1 MSWTVA
7 IGVDTHRDS
16 HVAVALDRVGGKLA
30 SIELETTDRGFQEM
44 LSFARRLGQ
53 PAFVIEGTGS
63 YGASLARFLTE
74 AGCEV
79 YECERPRRR
88 SRRHSKSD
96 LIDARKAAERLVAG
110 ERVAL
115 PRSFGQREH
124 LKALLSE
131 RRACV
136 QTCTQAKN
144 SLRALVVT
152 APEALRRELGSLRG
166 ESLWRACREMRGEAG
181 YEGCLGRISDRIGHL
196 REELKRIDE
205 ELVSITSSICPRLL
219 SERGVGP
226 VVASQLLVSAG
237 DVSRLRSEAAFAS
250 LSGTS
255 PIEASSGL
263 VKRHRLN
270 RGGDRQLNWALHTAA
285 LVRIRY
291 HEETSA
297 YYESLIERG
306 KSKREAIRCVKR
318 MLCRRIYRILVDER
332 ALCGA

>member
-7 IGVDTHRDS
+7 IGVDTHRDI
-16 HVAVALDRVGGKLA
+16 HVAVALDRLGEKLG
-30 SIELETTDRGFQEM
+30 SLEVETTARGSEEL
-44 LSFARRLGQ
+44 LSFARRLGE

-63 YGASLARFLTE
+63 YGAGLARFLIET
-74 AGCEV
+74 GCEV

-96 LIDARKAAERLVAG
+96 LIDADRAARRLLSG
-110 ERVAL
+110 ERIAL
-115 PRSFGQREH
+115 PRSFGERED
-124 LKALLSE
+124 LKALLAE
-131 RRACV
+131 RRVCV
-136 QTCTQAKN
+136 QASTQAKN
-144 SLRALVVT
+144 SLRALLVS
-152 APEALRRELGSLRG
+152 APEPLRRELCRLTFERLVS
-166 ESLWRACREMRGEAG
+166 ACLALEAAG
-181 YEGCLGRISDRIGHL
+181 YAGCLARISERIRHL
-196 REELKRIDE
+196 KEELRQIDG
-205 ELVSITSSICPRLL
+205 ELASITRSLCPRLL

-226 VVASQLLVSAG
+226 VVAAQLIVSAG
-237 DVSRLRSEAAFAS
+237 DVSRIRSEAAFAS

-297 YYESLIERG
+297 YYERLLERG

-318 MLCRRIYRILVDER
+318 MLARRLYRILVDER
-332 ALCGA
+332 TLCGA